1 MRIFLSKTLSYCF
14 GVKKTL
20 SIVEELL
27 AKKDGNRYYMLG
39 EVVHNEHVIRKL
51 TQQGLNIVSSLDEV
65 PEGGIVILQSHGTPV
80 SLYQE
85 LEQRKI
91 RYVDATCPM
100 VRNIHIRIKQLVQ
113 QGYTPVIIGKKGHD
127 EVRGIEGQV
136 GQSIIIKGIEEATP
150 ELFAGIRRAGIV
162 VQSTFQTQKAEEIVK
177 KIRTLVPD
185 VLYHDTICQPTKTRQ
200 KEIEENSKLYDCNI
214 IIGSRNSSNTMH
226 LYQIALANNPCTY
239 LVDNLESAR
248 NLSIPSGSSVFIAS
262 GASTPEDLIE
272 QIIAI
277 LQGKTEGGP
286 ACNAPRN

>member
-1 MRIFLSKTLSYCF
+1 MRIILSETLSYCF

-20 SIVEELL
+20 SIVDELL
-27 AKKDGNRYYMLG
+27 AKQDGTRYYMLG

-51 TQQGLNIVSSLDEV
+51 NEQGLNIIASLDEV
-65 PEGGIVILQSHGTPV
+65 PEGGVVILQSHGTPV

-136 GQSIIIKGIEEATP
+136 GQSIVIKNIEEVTTG
-150 ELFAGIRRAGIV
+150 LFAGIQRAGIV
-162 VQSTFQTQKAEEIVK
+162 VQSTFQTEKAEAIVE
-177 KIRTLVPD
+177 KIRSLVPD

-200 KEIEENSKLYDCNI
+200 KEIEEYSKLYDCNI
-214 IIGSRNSSNTMH
+214 IIGSKKSANTMH
-226 LYQIALANNPCTY
+226 LYQIAFANNPCTY
-239 LVDNLESAR
+239 LVDDLEAAR
-248 NLSIPSGSSVFIAS
+248 NIGIPSESSVFIAS

-272 QIIAI
+272 QVITI
-277 LQGKTEGGP
+277 LQEKTEGGP
-286 ACNAPRN
+286 ACAAPQN